1 MVAPAATSCG
11 SGMWLHRRIQTEG
24 TFVYVHLRVCKCGQ
38 ANMCLFV
45 ACTCIQ
51 CVQCVH
57 ACVLMYT
64 GLCTCVSM
72 HVHVCL
78 VCSAL
83 LSSVFEK
90 FIRRQAVPEGME
102 STVVFPAHGA
112 AWVYALP
119 CLRALG
125 LTERWGVGLPANLSL
140 LVPCPAPTRPF
151 LHSSSLLSSS
161 GWDARPSQAA
171 GVGWRVLPL
180 GPVPLSP
187 RVGAPFHA
195 QGHLLH
201 PPP

>member
-1 MVAPAATSCG
+1 MAAPAATSCG
-11 SGMWLHRRIQTEG
+11 SGTSLHRRTETEG
-24 TFVYVHLRVCKCGQ
+24 TFVYVQLHVC
-38 ANMCLFV
+38 MCAGVDRLTCPLV
-45 ACTCIQ
+45 AMY
-51 CVQCVH
+51 H
-57 ACVLMYT
+57 AHSASLPVYSRT
-64 GLCTCVSM
+64 RLCTCVCM

-90 FIRRQAVPEGME
+90 FIRRQAIPEGME

-112 AWVYALP
+112 AWVYAPP

-125 LTERWGVGLPANLSL
+125 LTERWGVGLPTNLSL

-161 GWDARPSQAA
+161 GWDARPSRAA

-180 GPVPLSP
+180 GPVPLAP